1 MHTTFTCTSCQRT
14 IAAQVPPGSRVQCP
28 LCQQVVTVPQVDAG
42 SPVRLSLNGQ
52 PGTPRGGDTF
62 DPNQPIYGPP
72 PVPANLG
79 YGVPSVA
86 ANSGL
91 AVASLVC
98 GIVGILGLC
107 VWGLGAIVGLVAL
120 GLGIGAVVQI
130 RRHPQRMGGRGLAI
144 AGIVLGSL
152 SIIIVPVV
160 IFFFAIPMVSKF
172 HAQANLAMCQA
183 QLHSLSFALDNYA
196 AQDSNGMY
204 PDDITRLYAGNSFA
218 SYQMMCP
225 ADTTGGQSY
234 YYVPGYSRASP
245 GNQVLAYEHP
255 DIHKAENGGHVL
267 YKNGSVVFEKGS
279 TFQQTISSIKTPKGK
294 RFAPHKP

>member
-1 MHTTFTCTSCQRT
+1 MHTTFTCSSCHRT

-28 LCQQVVTVPQVDAG
+28 LCQQVVIVPQVDAG
-42 SPVRLSLNGQ
+42 SPVPLSLNGQ
-52 PGTPRGGDTF
+52 PGAPRGGDTF
-62 DPNQPIYGPP
+62 DPNQPIYGSP
-72 PVPANLG
+72 PVPANLR

-120 GLGIGAVVQI
+120 GLGIGAMVQI
-130 RRHPQRMGGRGLAI
+130 RRQPQRMGGKGMAI

-152 SIIIVPVV
+152 SVIIVPII
-160 IFFFAIPMVSKF
+160 IFFFVIPVFSKL
-172 HAQANLAMCQA
+172 HAHANLAICEA
-183 QLHSLSFALDNYA
+183 QLHGLQVALDDYA
-196 AQDSNGMY
+196 AHDANGMY
-204 PDDITRLYAGNSFA
+204 PDDIALLYAGGTFT
-218 SYQMMCP
+218 SYEMMCP

-234 YYVPGYSRASP
+234 YYVPGYGRTSP

-255 DIHKAENGGHVL
+255 DIHKAEGGGHVL
-267 YKNGSVVFEKGS
+267 FKNGSVVFERGS
-279 TFQQTISSIKTPKGK
+279 TFQQTIAGIKTPKGK